1 MTFPNISFFFKV
13 NTFYSDFM
21 NSFLYN
27 YYFKL
32 HNILFTN
39 LYIRIYRYK
48 LVQLNKKNKF
58 INKRQKYNKNMFLDK
73 TKNRCN
79 VSISS

>member
-1 MTFPNISFFFKV
+1 MNFPSISFFYKIE
-13 NTFYSDFM
+13 TFYT
-21 NSFLYN
+21 NYRLIFLRN

-48 LVQLNKKNKF
+48 LIRLEKKKKKLTF
-58 INKRQKYNKNMFLDK
+58 KINIKKLIEIYFQIK
-73 TKNRCN
+73 
-79 VSISS
+79 